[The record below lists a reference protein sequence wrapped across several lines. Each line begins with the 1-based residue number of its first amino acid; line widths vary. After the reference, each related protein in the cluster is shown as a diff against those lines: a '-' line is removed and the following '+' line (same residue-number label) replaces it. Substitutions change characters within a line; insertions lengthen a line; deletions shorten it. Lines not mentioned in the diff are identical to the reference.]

1 MVNGFIIKCIH
12 SVVQTILNSEE
23 EIESLDRA
31 IGDGDHYINIKR
43 GSMAVQSIESELTS
57 LPPDQAFKKIGMTLM
72 TSVGGASGPLF
83 ASFFLALA
91 KEITGETNLQQFSK
105 GFTSGV
111 KSIMARGKSKLGDKT
126 MLDVLIPVSEKLQ
139 LLANEGC
146 EKQEL
151 IKEIDSIAMAG
162 VIATK
167 DMMPSKG
174 RSAGLAER
182 AVGHIDPGAKTCQII
197 ISTVCKELKKIK

>member
-1 MVNGFIIKCIH
+1 MTNGFIIKCID
-12 SVVQTILNSEE
+12 SVAKKILDAEE

-43 GSMAVQSIESELTS
+43 GSIAVQSIKSELTT

-72 TSVGGASGPLF
+72 ASVGGASGPLF

-91 KEITGETNLQQFSK
+91 KEVSCESNLPQFSK

-111 KSIMARGKSKLGDKT
+111 ESIMDRGKSKLGDKT
-126 MLDVLIPVSEKLQ
+126 MLDVLIPVSKKLES
-139 LLANEGC
+139 LANERS
-146 EKQEL
+146 EKQKL
-151 IKEIDSIAMAG
+151 IKEIDLVAMAG

-174 RSAGLAER
+174 RSASLAER
-182 AVGHIDPGAKTCQII
+182 AVGHIDPGAKTCQLI
-197 ISTVCKELKKIK
+197 ISTVCKELK

>member
-1 MVNGFIIKCIH
+1 MTNSFIIKCID
-12 SVVQTILNSEE
+12 SVAKTILDAEE
-23 EIESLDRA
+23 EIEHLDRA

-43 GSMAVQSIESELTS
+43 GSIAVQSIKSELTT

-72 TSVGGASGPLF
+72 ASVGGASGPLF

-91 KEITGETNLQQFSK
+91 NEVSGESNLKQFSK

-111 KSIMARGKSKLGDKT
+111 ESIMDRGKSKLGDKT
-126 MLDVLIPVSEKLQ
+126 MLDVLIPVSKKLES
-139 LLANEGC
+139 LANEGC
-146 EKQEL
+146 EKQKL
-151 IKEIDSIAMAG
+151 IKEIDLVAMAG

-182 AVGHIDPGAKTCQII
+182 AVGHIDPGAKTCQLI
-197 ISTVCKELKKIK
+197 ISTVCNELK

>member
-1 MVNGFIIKCIH
+1 MTNGFIIKCIDG
-12 SVVQTILNSEE
+12 VVKTILDAEE

-43 GSMAVQSIESELTS
+43 GSIAVQSIKSELTT

-72 TSVGGASGPLF
+72 ASVGGASGPLF
-83 ASFFLALA
+83 ASFFLTLA
-91 KEITGETNLQQFSK
+91 KEVSCESNLPQFSK

-111 KSIMARGKSKLGDKT
+111 ESIMDRGKSKLGDKT
-126 MLDVLIPVSEKLQ
+126 MLDVLIPVSKKLES
-139 LLANEGC
+139 LANERS
-146 EKQEL
+146 EKQKL
-151 IKEIDSIAMAG
+151 IKEIDLVAMAG

-182 AVGHIDPGAKTCQII
+182 AVGHIDPGAKTCQLI
-197 ISTVCKELKKIK
+197 ISTVCKELK

>member
-1 MVNGFIIKCIH
+1 MANDFIIKCID
-12 SVVQTILNSEE
+12 SVAKTILDAEE

-43 GSMAVQSIESELTS
+43 GSIAVQSIKSELTT

-72 TSVGGASGPLF
+72 ASVGGASGPLF

-91 KEITGETNLQQFSK
+91 KEVSCESNLQQFSK

-111 KSIMARGKSKLGDKT
+111 KSIMDRGKSKLGDKT
-126 MLDVLIPVSEKLQ
+126 MLDVLIPVSKKLES
-139 LLANEGC
+139 LANERS
-146 EKQEL
+146 EKQKL
-151 IKEIDSIAMAG
+151 IKEIDLVAMAG

-174 RSAGLAER
+174 RSASLAER
-182 AVGHIDPGAKTCQII
+182 AVGHIDPGAKTCQLII
-197 ISTVCKELKKIK
+197 RAVCKELK

>member
-12 SVVQTILNSEE
+12 SVVQTILNSEA

-182 AVGHIDPGAKTCQII
+182 AIGHIDPGAKTCQLI
-197 ISTVCKELKKIK
+197 ISTVCNELKLN

>member
-1 MVNGFIIKCIH
+1 MTNGFIIKCID
-12 SVVQTILNSEE
+12 SVVKTILNAEK
-23 EIESLDRA
+23 EIEHLDRA

-43 GSMAVQSIESELTS
+43 GSIAVQSIKSELTT

-72 TSVGGASGPLF
+72 ASVGGASGPLF
-83 ASFFLALA
+83 ASFFLTLA
-91 KEITGETNLQQFSK
+91 KEVSCESNLPQFSK

-111 KSIMARGKSKLGDKT
+111 ESIMDRGKSKLGDKT
-126 MLDVLIPVSEKLQ
+126 MLDVLIPVSKKLES
-139 LLANEGC
+139 LANERS
-146 EKQEL
+146 EKQKL
-151 IKEIDSIAMAG
+151 IKEIDLVAMAG

-182 AVGHIDPGAKTCQII
+182 AVGHIDPGAKTCQLI
-197 ISTVCKELKKIK
+197 ISTVCKELK

>member
-1 MVNGFIIKCIH
+1 MTNSFIIKCID
-12 SVVQTILNSEE
+12 SVAKTIINAEE

-43 GSMAVQSIESELTS
+43 GSIAVQSIESELTT
-57 LPPDQAFKKIGMTLM
+57 LPTDQAFKKIGMTLM
-72 TSVGGASGPLF
+72 ASVGGASGPLF

-91 KEITGETNLQQFSK
+91 KEVSDESNLQQFSK

-111 KSIMARGKSKLGDKT
+111 ESIMDRGKSKLGDKT
-126 MLDVLIPVSEKLQ
+126 MLDVLIPVSKKLES
-139 LLANEGC
+139 LANEGC
-146 EKQEL
+146 EKQKL
-151 IKEIDSIAMAG
+151 IKEIDLVAMAG

-182 AVGHIDPGAKTCQII
+182 AVGHIDPGAKTCQLI
-197 ISTVCKELKKIK
+197 ISTVCNELK

>member
-12 SVVQTILNSEE
+12 SVVQTILNSEA

-57 LPPDQAFKKIGMTLM
+57 LPPDQAFKKIGMTIM

-111 KSIMARGKSKLGDKT
+111 KSIMDRGKSKLGDKT

-197 ISTVCKELKKIK
+197 ISTVCKELK

>member
-1 MVNGFIIKCIH
+1 MTNGFIIKCID
-12 SVVQTILNSEE
+12 SVAKTILDAEQ

-43 GSMAVQSIESELTS
+43 GSIAVQSIKSELTT

-72 TSVGGASGPLF
+72 ATVGGASGPLF

-91 KEITGETNLQQFSK
+91 KEVSCKSNLQQFSK

-111 KSIMARGKSKLGDKT
+111 ESIMDRGKSKLGDKT
-126 MLDVLIPVSEKLQ
+126 MLDVLIPVSKKLES
-139 LLANEGC
+139 LANEGC
-146 EKQEL
+146 EKQKL
-151 IKEIDSIAMAG
+151 IKEIDLVAMAG

-182 AVGHIDPGAKTCQII
+182 AVGHIDPGAKTCQLI
-197 ISTVCKELKKIK
+197 ISTVCNELK

>member
-1 MVNGFIIKCIH
+1 MANDFIIKCID
-12 SVVQTILNSEE
+12 SVAKTILDAEE

-43 GSMAVQSIESELTS
+43 GSIAVQSIKSELTT

-72 TSVGGASGPLF
+72 ASVGGASGPLF

-91 KEITGETNLQQFSK
+91 KEVSCECNLPQFSK

-111 KSIMARGKSKLGDKT
+111 ESIMDRGKSKLGDKT
-126 MLDVLIPVSEKLQ
+126 MLDVLIPVSKKLES
-139 LLANEGC
+139 LANERS
-146 EKQEL
+146 EKQKL
-151 IKEIDSIAMAG
+151 IKEIDLVAMAG

-174 RSAGLAER
+174 RSASLAER
-182 AVGHIDPGAKTCQII
+182 AVGHIDPGAKTCQLI
-197 ISTVCKELKKIK
+197 ISTVCKELK

>member
-1 MVNGFIIKCIH
+1 MTNGFIIKCID
-12 SVVQTILNSEE
+12 SVAKTILDAEE

-43 GSMAVQSIESELTS
+43 GSIAVQSIKSELTT

-72 TSVGGASGPLF
+72 ASVGGASGPLF

-91 KEITGETNLQQFSK
+91 KEVSCECNLPQFSK

-111 KSIMARGKSKLGDKT
+111 ESIMNRGKSKLGDKT
-126 MLDVLIPVSEKLQ
+126 MLDVLIPVSRKLES
-139 LLANEGC
+139 LANEGC
-146 EKQEL
+146 EIQKL
-151 IKEIDSIAMAG
+151 IKEIDLVAMAG
-162 VIATK
+162 VMATK

-182 AVGHIDPGAKTCQII
+182 AVGHIDPGAKTCQLII
-197 ISTVCKELKKIK
+197 RAVCKELK

>member
-1 MVNGFIIKCIH
+1 MTNGFIIKCID
-12 SVVQTILNSEE
+12 SVAKTILDAEE

-43 GSMAVQSIESELTS
+43 GSIAVQSIESELTT

-72 TSVGGASGPLF
+72 ASVGGASGPLF

-91 KEITGETNLQQFSK
+91 KEVSDESNLQQFSK

-111 KSIMARGKSKLGDKT
+111 ESIMDRGKSKLGDKT
-126 MLDVLIPVSEKLQ
+126 MLDVLIPVSKKLES
-139 LLANEGC
+139 LANERS
-146 EKQEL
+146 EKQKL
-151 IKEIDSIAMAG
+151 IKEIDLVAMAG

-182 AVGHIDPGAKTCQII
+182 AVGHIDPGAKTCQLI
-197 ISTVCKELKKIK
+197 ISTVCNELK

>member
-43 GSMAVQSIESELTS
+43 GSMAVQSIESELTN

-91 KEITGETNLQQFSK
+91 KEIKGETNLQQFSK

-182 AVGHIDPGAKTCQII
+182 AIGHIDPGAKTCQLI
-197 ISTVCKELKKIK
+197 ISTVCNELKLN

>member
-12 SVVQTILNSEE
+12 SVVQTILNSEA

-43 GSMAVQSIESELTS
+43 GSMAVQSIESELTN

-91 KEITGETNLQQFSK
+91 KEIKGETNLQQFSK

-111 KSIMARGKSKLGDKT
+111 KSIMDRGKSKLGDKT

>member
-1 MVNGFIIKCIH
+1 MANDFIIKCID
-12 SVVQTILNSEE
+12 SVAKTILDAEE

-43 GSMAVQSIESELTS
+43 GSIAVQSIKSELTT

-72 TSVGGASGPLF
+72 ASVGGASGPLF

-91 KEITGETNLQQFSK
+91 KEVSCESNLPQFSK

-111 KSIMARGKSKLGDKT
+111 ESIMDRGKSKLGDKT
-126 MLDVLIPVSEKLQ
+126 MLDVLIPVSKKLES
-139 LLANEGC
+139 LANERS
-146 EKQEL
+146 EKQKL
-151 IKEIDSIAMAG
+151 IKEIDLVAMAG

-174 RSAGLAER
+174 RSASLAER
-182 AVGHIDPGAKTCQII
+182 AVGHIDPGAKTCQLI
-197 ISTVCKELKKIK
+197 ISTVCKELE

>member
-1 MVNGFIIKCIH
+1 MAKGFIIKCID
-12 SVVQTILNSEE
+12 SVVKTILNAEE
-23 EIESLDRA
+23 EIEHLDRA

-43 GSMAVQSIESELTS
+43 GSIAVQSVKSELTT

-72 TSVGGASGPLF
+72 ASVGGASGPLF

-91 KEITGETNLQQFSK
+91 KEVSGESNLQQFSK

-111 KSIMARGKSKLGDKT
+111 ESIMYRGKSKLGDKT
-126 MLDVLIPVSEKLQ
+126 KLDVLIPVSKKLES
-139 LLANEGC
+139 LANEGC
-146 EKQEL
+146 EKQKL
-151 IKEIDSIAMAG
+151 IKEIDLVAMAG

-182 AVGHIDPGAKTCQII
+182 AVGHIDPGAKTCQLI
-197 ISTVCKELKKIK
+197 ISTVCNELK

>member
-1 MVNGFIIKCIH
+1 MAKGFIIKCID
-12 SVVQTILNSEE
+12 SVVKTILNAEE
-23 EIESLDRA
+23 EIEHLDRA

-43 GSMAVQSIESELTS
+43 GSIAVQSVKSELTT

-72 TSVGGASGPLF
+72 ASVGGASGPLF

-91 KEITGETNLQQFSK
+91 KEVSDESNLQQFSK

-111 KSIMARGKSKLGDKT
+111 ESIMDRGKSKLGDKT
-126 MLDVLIPVSEKLQ
+126 MLDVLIPVSKKLES
-139 LLANEGC
+139 LANEGC
-146 EKQEL
+146 EKQKL
-151 IKEIDSIAMAG
+151 IKEIDLVAMAG

-182 AVGHIDPGAKTCQII
+182 AVGHIDPGAKTCQLI
-197 ISTVCKELKKIK
+197 ISTVCNELK

>member
-12 SVVQTILNSEE
+12 SVVQTILNSEA

-91 KEITGETNLQQFSK
+91 KEIKGETNLQQFSK

-111 KSIMARGKSKLGDKT
+111 KSIMDRGKSKLGDKT
-126 MLDVLIPVSEKLQ
+126 MLDVLIPVSEKLES
-139 LLANEGC
+139 LANEGC
-146 EKQEL
+146 EIQKL
-151 IKEIDSIAMAG
+151 IKEIDLVAMAG
-162 VIATK
+162 VMATK

-197 ISTVCKELKKIK
+197 ISTVCKELK

>member
-1 MVNGFIIKCIH
+1 MTNGFIIKCID
-12 SVVQTILNSEE
+12 SVAKTILDAEE

-43 GSMAVQSIESELTS
+43 GSIAVQSIKSELTT

-72 TSVGGASGPLF
+72 ASVGGASGPLF
-83 ASFFLALA
+83 ASFFLTLA
-91 KEITGETNLQQFSK
+91 KEVSCESNLQQFSK

-111 KSIMARGKSKLGDKT
+111 ESIMDRGKSKLGDKT
-126 MLDVLIPVSEKLQ
+126 MLDVLIPVSKKLES
-139 LLANEGC
+139 LANERS
-146 EKQEL
+146 EKQKL
-151 IKEIDSIAMAG
+151 IKEIDLVAMAG

-182 AVGHIDPGAKTCQII
+182 AVGHIDPGAKTCQLI
-197 ISTVCKELKKIK
+197 ISTVCKELK

>member
-1 MVNGFIIKCIH
+1 MTNGFIIKCID
-12 SVVQTILNSEE
+12 SVAKTILDAEE

-43 GSMAVQSIESELTS
+43 GSIAVQSIKSELTT

-72 TSVGGASGPLF
+72 ASVGGASGPLF

-91 KEITGETNLQQFSK
+91 KEVSCESNLPQFSK

-111 KSIMARGKSKLGDKT
+111 ESIMDRGKSKLGDKT
-126 MLDVLIPVSEKLQ
+126 MLDVLIPVSKKLES
-139 LLANEGC
+139 LANERS
-146 EKQEL
+146 EKQKL
-151 IKEIDSIAMAG
+151 IKEIDLVAMAG

-174 RSAGLAER
+174 RSASLAER
-182 AVGHIDPGAKTCQII
+182 AVGHIDPGAKTCQLII
-197 ISTVCKELKKIK
+197 RAVCKELK

>member
-1 MVNGFIIKCIH
+1 MTNGFIIKCID
-12 SVVQTILNSEE
+12 SVAKTILDAEE

-43 GSMAVQSIESELTS
+43 GSIAVQSIKSELTT

-72 TSVGGASGPLF
+72 ASVGGASGPLF

-91 KEITGETNLQQFSK
+91 KEVSCECNLPQFSK

-111 KSIMARGKSKLGDKT
+111 ESIMDRGKSKLGDKT
-126 MLDVLIPVSEKLQ
+126 MLDVLIPVSKKLES
-139 LLANEGC
+139 LANERS
-146 EKQEL
+146 EKQKL
-151 IKEIDSIAMAG
+151 IKEIDLVAMAG

-174 RSAGLAER
+174 RSASLAER
-182 AVGHIDPGAKTCQII
+182 AVGHIDPGAKTCQLI
-197 ISTVCKELKKIK
+197 ISTVCKELK

>member
-1 MVNGFIIKCIH
+1 MTNGFIIKCID
-12 SVVQTILNSEE
+12 SVAKTILDAEE

-43 GSMAVQSIESELTS
+43 GSIAVQSIKSELTT

-72 TSVGGASGPLF
+72 ASVGGASGPLF
-83 ASFFLALA
+83 ASFFLTLA
-91 KEITGETNLQQFSK
+91 KEVSCESNLPQFSK

-111 KSIMARGKSKLGDKT
+111 ESIMDRGKSKLGDKT
-126 MLDVLIPVSEKLQ
+126 MLDVLIPVSKKLES
-139 LLANEGC
+139 LAKERS
-146 EKQEL
+146 EKQKL
-151 IKEIDSIAMAG
+151 IKEIDLVAMAG

-182 AVGHIDPGAKTCQII
+182 ALGHIDPGAKTCQLI
-197 ISTVCKELKKIK
+197 ISTVCKELK

>member
-1 MVNGFIIKCIH
+1 MTNGFIIKCID
-12 SVVQTILNSEE
+12 SVAKTILDAEE

-43 GSMAVQSIESELTS
+43 GSIAVQSIKSELTT

-72 TSVGGASGPLF
+72 ASVGGASGPLF
-83 ASFFLALA
+83 ASFFLTLA
-91 KEITGETNLQQFSK
+91 KEVSCESNLPQFSK

-111 KSIMARGKSKLGDKT
+111 ESIMDRGKSKLGDKT
-126 MLDVLIPVSEKLQ
+126 MLDVLIPVSKKLES
-139 LLANEGC
+139 LANERS
-146 EKQEL
+146 EKQKL
-151 IKEIDSIAMAG
+151 IKEIDLVAMAG

-182 AVGHIDPGAKTCQII
+182 AVGHIDPGAKTCQLI
-197 ISTVCKELKKIK
+197 ISTVCKELK

>member
-1 MVNGFIIKCIH
+1 MTNGFIIKCID
-12 SVVQTILNSEE
+12 SVANTILDAEE
-23 EIESLDRA
+23 EIEHLDRA

-43 GSMAVQSIESELTS
+43 GSIAVQSIKSELTT

-72 TSVGGASGPLF
+72 ASVGGASGPLF

-91 KEITGETNLQQFSK
+91 KEVSCESNLQQFSK

-111 KSIMARGKSKLGDKT
+111 ESIMDRGKSKLGDKT
-126 MLDVLIPVSEKLQ
+126 MLDVLIPVSKKLES
-139 LLANEGC
+139 LANESC
-146 EKQEL
+146 EKQKL
-151 IKEIDSIAMAG
+151 IKEVDLVAMAG

-182 AVGHIDPGAKTCQII
+182 AVGHIDPGAKTCQLI
-197 ISTVCKELKKIK
+197 ISTVCNELK

>member
-12 SVVQTILNSEE
+12 SVVQTILNSEA

-57 LPPDQAFKKIGMTLM
+57 LPPDQAFKKIGMTIM

-182 AVGHIDPGAKTCQII
+182 AIGHIDPGAKTCQLI
-197 ISTVCKELKKIK
+197 ISTVCNELKLN

>member
-43 GSMAVQSIESELTS
+43 GSMAVQSIESELTN
-57 LPPDQAFKKIGMTLM
+57 LPPDHAFKKIGMTLM

-111 KSIMARGKSKLGDKT
+111 KSIMDRGKSKLGDKT

-182 AVGHIDPGAKTCQII
+182 AIGHIDPGAKTCQLI
-197 ISTVCKELKKIK
+197 ISTVCNELKLN

>member
-1 MVNGFIIKCIH
+1 MAKGFIIKCID
-12 SVVQTILNSEE
+12 SVAKTILNAED

-43 GSMAVQSIESELTS
+43 GSIAVQSVKSELTT

-72 TSVGGASGPLF
+72 ASVGGASGPLF

-91 KEITGETNLQQFSK
+91 KEVSDESNLQQFSK

-111 KSIMARGKSKLGDKT
+111 ESIIDRGKSKLGDKT
-126 MLDVLIPVSEKLQ
+126 MLDVLIPVSKKLES
-139 LLANEGC
+139 LANEGC
-146 EKQEL
+146 EKQKL
-151 IKEIDSIAMAG
+151 IKEIDLVAMAG

-182 AVGHIDPGAKTCQII
+182 AVGHIDPGAKTCQLI
-197 ISTVCKELKKIK
+197 ISTVCKELK

>member
-1 MVNGFIIKCIH
+1 MSNGFIIKCIH

-43 GSMAVQSIESELTS
+43 GSMAVQSIESELTN

-91 KEITGETNLQQFSK
+91 KEIKSETNLQQFSK

-111 KSIMARGKSKLGDKT
+111 KSIMDRGKSKLGDKT

-182 AVGHIDPGAKTCQII
+182 AIGHIDPGAKTCQLI
-197 ISTVCKELKKIK
+197 ISTVCNELKLN

>member
-1 MVNGFIIKCIH
+1 MTNGFIIKCIDG
-12 SVVQTILNSEE
+12 VVKTILDSEE

-43 GSMAVQSIESELTS
+43 GSIAVQSIKSELTT

-72 TSVGGASGPLF
+72 ASVGGASGPLF
-83 ASFFLALA
+83 ASFFLTLA
-91 KEITGETNLQQFSK
+91 KEVSCESNLPQFSK

-111 KSIMARGKSKLGDKT
+111 ESIMDRGKSKLGDKT
-126 MLDVLIPVSEKLQ
+126 MLDVLIPVSKKLES
-139 LLANEGC
+139 LANERS
-146 EKQEL
+146 EKQKL
-151 IKEIDSIAMAG
+151 IKEIDLVAMAG

-182 AVGHIDPGAKTCQII
+182 AVGHIDPGAKTCQLI
-197 ISTVCKELKKIK
+197 ISTVCKELK

>member
-1 MVNGFIIKCIH
+1 MTNGFIIKCID
-12 SVVQTILNSEE
+12 SVVKTILDAEE

-43 GSMAVQSIESELTS
+43 GSIAVQSIKSELTT

-72 TSVGGASGPLF
+72 ASVGGASGPLF
-83 ASFFLALA
+83 ASFFLTLA
-91 KEITGETNLQQFSK
+91 KEVSCESNLPQFSK

-111 KSIMARGKSKLGDKT
+111 ESIMDRGKSKLGDKT
-126 MLDVLIPVSEKLQ
+126 MLDVLIPVSKKLES
-139 LLANEGC
+139 LANESS
-146 EKQEL
+146 EKQKL
-151 IKEIDSIAMAG
+151 IKEIDLVAMAG

-182 AVGHIDPGAKTCQII
+182 AVGHIDPGAKTCQLI
-197 ISTVCKELKKIK
+197 ISTVCKELK

>member
-1 MVNGFIIKCIH
+1 MTNGFIIKCIE
-12 SVVQTILNSEE
+12 SVVKTILNAED

-31 IGDGDHYINIKR
+31 IGDGDHYINIR
-43 GSMAVQSIESELTS
+43 GSIAVQSTELELAT
-57 LPPDQAFKKIGMTLM
+57 LTPDQAFKKIGMTIM

-91 KEITGETNLQQFSK
+91 KEVSGESNLQQFSK

-111 KSIMARGKSKLGDKT
+111 ESIMHRGKSKLGDKT
-126 MLDVLIPVSEKLQ
+126 MLDVLIPVSEKLES
-139 LLANEGC
+139 LANEGC
-146 EKQEL
+146 EIQKL
-151 IKEIDSIAMAG
+151 IKEIDLVAMAG
-162 VIATK
+162 VMATK

-182 AVGHIDPGAKTCQII
+182 AIGHIDPGAKTCQII
-197 ISTVCKELKKIK
+197 ISTVCKELEKIK

>member
-1 MVNGFIIKCIH
+1 MANGFIIKCVD
-12 SVVQTILNSEE
+12 SVVKTILNAEK
-23 EIESLDRA
+23 EIEHLDRA

-43 GSMAVQSIESELTS
+43 GSIAVQSIESELTT
-57 LPPDQAFKKIGMTLM
+57 LPPDKAFKKIGMTLM
-72 TSVGGASGPLF
+72 ASVGGASGPLF

-91 KEITGETNLQQFSK
+91 KEVSCESNLPQFSK

-111 KSIMARGKSKLGDKT
+111 ESIMDRGKSKLGDKT
-126 MLDVLIPVSEKLQ
+126 MLDVLIPVSKKLES
-139 LLANEGC
+139 LANESC
-146 EKQEL
+146 EKQKL
-151 IKEIDSIAMAG
+151 IEEVDLVAMAG

-182 AVGHIDPGAKTCQII
+182 AVGHIDPGAKTCQLI
-197 ISTVCKELKKIK
+197 ISTVCKELK

>member
-1 MVNGFIIKCIH
+1 MTNGFIIKCID
-12 SVVQTILNSEE
+12 SVAKTILDAEE

-43 GSMAVQSIESELTS
+43 GSIAVQSIKSELTT

-72 TSVGGASGPLF
+72 ASVGGASGPLF

-91 KEITGETNLQQFSK
+91 KEVPCESNLPQFSK

-111 KSIMARGKSKLGDKT
+111 ESIMDRGKSKLGDKT
-126 MLDVLIPVSEKLQ
+126 MLDVLIPVSKKLES
-139 LLANEGC
+139 LANERS
-146 EKQEL
+146 EKKKL
-151 IKEIDSIAMAG
+151 IKEIYLVAMAG

-174 RSAGLAER
+174 SSASLAER
-182 AVGHIDPGAKTCQII
+182 AVGHIDPGAKTCQLI
-197 ISTVCKELKKIK
+197 ISTVCKELK

>member
-57 LPPDQAFKKIGMTLM
+57 LPPDQAFKKIGMTIM

-91 KEITGETNLQQFSK
+91 KEIKGETNLQQFSK

-111 KSIMARGKSKLGDKT
+111 KSIMDRGKSKLGDKT

-182 AVGHIDPGAKTCQII
+182 AIGHIDPGAKTCQLI
-197 ISTVCKELKKIK
+197 ISTVCNELKLN